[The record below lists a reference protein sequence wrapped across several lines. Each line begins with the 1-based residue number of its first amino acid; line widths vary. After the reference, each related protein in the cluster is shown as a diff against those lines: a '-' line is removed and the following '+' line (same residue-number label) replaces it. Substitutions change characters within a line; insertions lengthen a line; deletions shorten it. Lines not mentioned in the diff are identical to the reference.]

1 MREIK
6 FRAWDNIKKRMAE
19 VTSFYPKCSDMDG
32 MVVVRDETGESVN
45 TLFDNYVVMQ
55 YTGLHDKTARRFL
68 REIF

>member
-1 MREIK
+1 MREIR

-19 VTSFYPKCSDMDG
+19 VTDFHPKCSDMDE

-55 YTGLHDKTARRFL
+55 YTGLHDKNGKG
-68 REIF
+68 IFEGDI